1 MSYAYPDVLVDTE
14 WVSNNSPNESRKLVE
29 VDYDPENGYRKG
41 HIKDASLIWWKRDIN
56 DPLTRDIINKKQFEE
71 LMSKFGNKEAE
82 EAAIKV
88 AKKFL
93 AKKASVFTISP
104 VSMQNCKKIETMQ
117 DLRKEKLDLVVTL
130 GGDGTTLRAFRNL
143 ENEVPLLT
151 VNVGGNRGILS
162 EITLEQ
168 IDTAIKQII
177 DGKIFLDKRTRVIA
191 SCGGEEFSPAL
202 NEIFINR
209 KNLTKTAEIEIK
221 FQNDTVKQKMD
232 GVIIATPSG
241 STGHSFSLGGPILHE
256 SLDVL
261 IITPVASVYRLE
273 SIVVPDEKIEVISS
287 HDCNI
292 VMDGQVVKSA
302 GFEEPITIKK
312 YKKQAV
318 FVRLK
323 KRGLRQMN
331 RLGF

>member
-1 MSYAYPDVLVDTE
+1 L
-14 WVSNNSPNESRKLVE
+14 KLNRVA
-29 VDYDPENGYRKG
+29 VV
-41 HIKDASLIWWKRDIN
+41 
-56 DPLTRDIINKKQFEE
+56 
-71 LMSKFGNKEAE
+71 SKFGNKEAE

-93 AKKASVFTISP
+93 AKKATVFTISP
-104 VSMQNCKKIETMQ
+104 VSVQNCKKIETVKE
-117 DLRKEKLDLVVTL
+117 LKKEKLDLVVTL

-143 ENEVPLLT
+143 ENEIPILT
-151 VNVGGNRGILS
+151 INVGGTRGILS
-162 EITLEQ
+162 EITLDQ
-168 IDTAIKQII
+168 IDTAIKQIMS
-177 DGKIFLDKRTRVIA
+177 GKIFLDKRTRVVA
-191 SCGGEEFSPAL
+191 SCGGEEFPPAL

-209 KNLTKTAEIEIK
+209 KNLTKTAEVEIK
-221 FQNDTVKQKMD
+221 FQNDIVKQKMD

-241 STGHSFSLGGPILHE
+241 STGHSLSLGGPVIHE

-261 IITPVASVYRLE
+261 IITPVAPVYRLE

-287 HDCNI
+287 HDCSV
-292 VMDGQVVKSA
+292 VMDAQVVKSA

-323 KRGLRQMN
+323 KRGLRQLSK
-331 RLGF
+331 LGF

>member
-1 MSYAYPDVLVDTE
+1 MAVV
-14 WVSNNSPNESRKLVE
+14 
-29 VDYDPENGYRKG
+29 
-41 HIKDASLIWWKRDIN
+41 
-56 DPLTRDIINKKQFEE
+56 
-71 LMSKFGNKEAE
+71 SKFGNHQAE
-82 EAAIKV
+82 EAAKKV
-88 AKKFL
+88 TKKFL
-93 AKKASVFTISP
+93 SKKASVFTISP
-104 VSMQNCKKIETMQ
+104 ISVKDCKKVETIQ
-117 DLRKEKLDLVVTL
+117 DLKKTKLDLIVTL

-162 EITLEQ
+162 EITLDQ
-168 IDTAIKQII
+168 VDVAIKQILT
-177 DGKIFLDKRTRVIA
+177 GKIFLDKRTRVVA
-191 SCGGEEFSPAL
+191 SCGKEEFPPAL
-202 NEIFINR
+202 NEIYINR
-209 KNLTKTAEIEIK
+209 KNLTKTAEIEIN

-261 IITPVASVYRLE
+261 IITPVAPVYRLE
-273 SIVVPDEKIEVISS
+273 SIVVPDEKIKVVCS
-287 HDCNI
+287 HDCDV
-292 VMDGQVVKSA
+292 VMDAQVVKSVR
-302 GFEEPITIKK
+302 FEEPITIKK
-312 YKKQAV
+312 YKKQAI

>member
-1 MSYAYPDVLVDTE
+1 M
-14 WVSNNSPNESRKLVE
+14 KLNRVA
-29 VDYDPENGYRKG
+29 VV
-41 HIKDASLIWWKRDIN
+41 
-56 DPLTRDIINKKQFEE
+56 
-71 LMSKFGNKEAE
+71 SKFGNKEAE

-93 AKKASVFTISP
+93 AKKATVFTISP
-104 VSMQNCKKIETMQ
+104 VSVQNCKKIETVKE
-117 DLRKEKLDLVVTL
+117 LKKEKLDLVVTL

-143 ENEVPLLT
+143 ENEIPILT
-151 VNVGGNRGILS
+151 INVGGTRGILS
-162 EITLEQ
+162 EITLDQ
-168 IDTAIKQII
+168 VDTAIKQIMS
-177 DGKIFLDKRTRVIA
+177 GKIFLDKRTRVVA
-191 SCGGEEFSPAL
+191 SCGGEEFPPAL

-209 KNLTKTAEIEIK
+209 KNLTKTAEVEIK
-221 FQNDTVKQKMD
+221 FQNDIVKQKMD

-241 STGHSFSLGGPILHE
+241 STGHSLSLGGPVIHE

-261 IITPVASVYRLE
+261 IITPVAPVYRLE

-287 HDCNI
+287 HDCSV
-292 VMDGQVVKSA
+292 VMDAQVVKSA

-323 KRGLRQMN
+323 KRGLRQLSK
-331 RLGF
+331 LGF